1 MNRRLQ
7 SIVTD
12 ASTKAALGVC
22 ILLVGFIGYLVYSQY
37 RSQVALQRSQL
48 RQLAQNVETR
58 AILAESFYSE
68 RLEDVR
74 RLADSREIGIYFE
87 NKALG
92 MSMEYGLHS
101 SLDAVQALLDRLR
114 QNSKKNGHPVF
125 SQIVFIDKSEEVM
138 SISSSFA
145 DKQGATNWKNLLKSD
160 EEVVPFPDTVD
171 GKAQMVVSVPLRF
184 KNEFA
189 GRVLAWIPLSLVYD
203 SFVREMPGDVYT
215 AISYGREYLLFPT
228 KAKNL
233 IPTPLQSAPPVVK
246 PGQPSLFLGTEGGKQ
261 NVYVINSQVTGMLLT
276 LHSFVPAISQFDV
289 NSALLSLAMS
299 GIMAVMIL
307 VGVYV
312 VYSLNIKNSALKARL
327 EETSLREEHEREAAV
342 ALRQE
347 VAERIRIE
355 ETLRESE
362 AEARQLNETLLVIRN
377 VQHLVHCEHD
387 VSKLLDG
394 ICKILV
400 HRRGYLTVW
409 VGKTEL
415 NSKKVIQ
422 AAHAGNGGDVLSQMP
437 TTWDD
442 SPSGQGPCGKAIRER
457 VPVVFA
463 DITKNPRY
471 ALWADS
477 VVPPGCASIA
487 SVPLIHNDRV
497 FGAVTVNA
505 DGSHLFTQEEVD
517 LLKGMADEV
526 AHALQSMENEA
537 NREQAE
543 VRLRQA
549 QKMEAVGQL
558 AGGVAHDF
566 NNILATFLM
575 QIDLMKEEP
584 NLSLEMGAALEELNK
599 GANRAASLTK
609 QLLLFSRRQV
619 TLIKPLDLN
628 EVLSGVIK
636 MLRRILGEHIDLTI
650 HGVPEPIWI
659 KADEGMIEQVVMNL
673 CVNARDSMPK
683 GGRLTIGT
691 EYAYLTESD
700 CQTIDDRRPGR
711 FVCLSVT
718 DTGCGMSEEIQK
730 RIFEPFF
737 TTKEVG
743 KGTGL
748 GLSIVYGIARQHRG
762 WIEVQS
768 KLGAGSVFRVFL
780 PVSKRNQAAEPEPV
794 VLEKVL
800 GNECVLLVE
809 DDAYL
814 MKASSETLKRLGYEV
829 LEAVDGVEAM
839 EQWNRHKD
847 RIALLLTDM
856 VLPNGMNGL
865 DLANQ
870 FRGNKPGLKVIISSG
885 YSLDL
890 IQMNTEEQRKIR
902 FLAKPYQVAALAS
915 VVRKCLDLPLSE

>member
-1 MNRRLQ
+1 
-7 SIVTD
+7 
-12 ASTKAALGVC
+12 
-22 ILLVGFIGYLVYSQY
+22 
-37 RSQVALQRSQL
+37 
-48 RQLAQNVETR
+48 
-58 AILAESFYSE
+58 
-68 RLEDVR
+68 
-74 RLADSREIGIYFE
+74 
-87 NKALG
+87 
-92 MSMEYGLHS
+92 
-101 SLDAVQALLDRLR
+101 
-114 QNSKKNGHPVF
+114 
-125 SQIVFIDKSEEVM
+125 
-138 SISSSFA
+138 
-145 DKQGATNWKNLLKSD
+145 
-160 EEVVPFPDTVD
+160 
-171 GKAQMVVSVPLRF
+171 
-184 KNEFA
+184 
-189 GRVLAWIPLSLVYD
+189 
-203 SFVREMPGDVYT
+203 
-215 AISYGREYLLFPT
+215 
-228 KAKNL
+228 
-233 IPTPLQSAPPVVK
+233 
-246 PGQPSLFLGTEGGKQ
+246 
-261 NVYVINSQVTGMLLT
+261 
-276 LHSFVPAISQFDV
+276 
-289 NSALLSLAMS
+289 
-299 GIMAVMIL
+299 
-307 VGVYV
+307 
-312 VYSLNIKNSALKARL
+312 
-327 EETSLREEHEREAAV
+327 
-342 ALRQE
+342 
-347 VAERIRIE
+347 
-355 ETLRESE
+355 
-362 AEARQLNETLLVIRN
+362 
-377 VQHLVHCEHD
+377 
-387 VSKLLDG
+387 
-394 ICKILV
+394 
-400 HRRGYLTVW
+400 
-409 VGKTEL
+409 
-415 NSKKVIQ
+415 
-422 AAHAGNGGDVLSQMP
+422 MP

-915 VVRKCLDLPLSE
+915 VVRKCLDQPLSE